1 VTYYW
6 ALFLSAT
13 RFHFRIMKDDQ
24 LNLRNCIARFSGD
37 KDALCKGINLEF
49 FEASGGVERKLKRL
63 LNKGVLMDVS
73 KLQKA
78 LQQNIGHVTFAEAY
92 ERTGRIMNI
101 SVSPGNSFEN
111 PRLLNYLTAPNVLVW
126 FSSPN
131 THYLQMSRP
140 SSEYLDALRSRYS

>member
-1 VTYYW
+1 
-6 ALFLSAT
+6 
-13 RFHFRIMKDDQ
+13 MQDDQ
-24 LNLRNCIARFSGD
+24 LNLRNCIARFAGD

-78 LQQNIGHVTFAEAY
+78 LQQNIGDVTFAEAY

-126 FSSPN
+126 FSSQN
-131 THYLQMSRP
+131 THYFKKSRP
-140 SSEYLDALRSRYS
+140 SSEYVDALRSPYS